1 MLDKVWNKIKETI
14 GILKFDNAN
23 IFIDTDDKL
32 LDVTLKTV
40 VILLAFVVK
49 NDAEVTLTAC
59 VKKEISMTF

>member
-32 LDVTLKTV
+32 TLKTV
-40 VILLAFVVK
+40 VILMAFVVK